1 MYVFKQPLPTNEKLS
16 EQRFVKIVESLVG
29 YQLSSYP
36 LYIIH
41 SVGFALYLSAI
52 VLVLT
57 FIGSLAIEP
66 ASDISNVFVIRIT
79 DSSQL
84 FLFMVFGWFL
94 ILVGQYGL
102 TAA

>member
-41 SVGFALYLSAI
+41 SVGFALYLS
-52 VLVLT
+52 VVVFVLT
-57 FIGSLAIEP
+57 FIGSLVIES
-66 ASDISNVFVIRIT
+66 ASDISNVFVIRII